1 MSKRLRTFYYIL
13 SDLFSAGLAWT
24 IFNIYRKTQI
34 DSYALKAG
42 ESAGPIFDN
51 QFFISVSLLPL
62 IWVLVYYLSGSYNNV
77 LRKSR
82 INEFVQVLATSIIG
96 VTVLFFVLLLDDA
109 VVSYRLYYKLYFF
122 LFASHF
128 LLTATLRLILSTNT
142 NRKIHKRE
150 FGFNTIII
158 GSNERALKMFKEIK
172 ALKYGIGNNFI
183 GFIHIEGKNGYS
195 DQLTKELPH
204 LGEYHE
210 FKSIIEKYEIEEVII
225 ALESWEHEYIKNIVN
240 DLGDMGVIIKIIPE
254 IYDILSGHV
263 KMTSIL
269 GTPLIEIKDQIIPE
283 WQISVKRFIDV
294 TVSIAVIIFFSWLYL
309 LLGIIVRLGSRG
321 PMFFKQERIGIHGR
335 PFYIFKFRTMLV
347 DAEKEGPSLSSAND
361 PRVTKFGRFL
371 RKVRLDEMPQFFNVI
386 MGDMSLVGP
395 RPERKFYIE
404 KIVQKAPHYKHLHK
418 IRPGIT
424 SWGQVKYGYA
434 ENVEE
439 MIDRLKFDILYVEN
453 MSLLL
458 EFKILV
464 HTILIVLQGRGK

>member
-1 MSKRLRTFYYIL
+1 LSRKLTTILYIL
-13 SDLFSAGLAWT
+13 ADFVSAAAAWT
-24 IFNIYRKTQI
+24 LFNYYRKTQI
-34 DSYALKAG
+34 DILKYGKAP
-42 ESAGPIFDN
+42 EIIFDD
-51 QFFISVSLLPL
+51 QFYISVAILPT

-82 INEFVQVLATSIIG
+82 INEFVQILATSIIG
-96 VTVLFFVLLLDDA
+96 VTVLFFVLLLDDS
-109 VVSYRLYYKLYFF
+109 VVSYRLYYKLYFV
-122 LFASHF
+122 LFSCHF
-128 LLTATLRLILSTNT
+128 IFTAALRLILSTRT
-142 NRKIHKRE
+142 NRKIHRRE

-158 GSNERALKMFKEIK
+158 GSNERALKMFREIN

-183 GFIHIEGKNGYS
+183 GFVHIEGKNGYS
-195 DQLTKELPH
+195 EQLKEDLPH
-204 LGEYHE
+204 LGEYHDIRA
-210 FKSIIEKYEIEEVII
+210 IIEKHKVEEVII

-240 DLGDMGVIIKIIPE
+240 DLGDLGVIIKIIPD

-269 GTPLIEIKDQIIPE
+269 GTPLIEIKNQIIPE

-294 TVSIAVIIFFSWLYL
+294 SVSIIVLICFSWLYL
-309 LLGIIVRLGSRG
+309 LLGLIVRLGSKG
-321 PMFFKQERIGIHGR
+321 PMFFIQERIGVHGK
-335 PFYIFKFRTMLV
+335 PFYIYKYRTMQV
-347 DAEKEGPSLSSAND
+347 DAEKEGPLLSSSTD
-361 PRVTKFGRFL
+361 PRVTAFGRFL

-386 MGDMSLVGP
+386 KGDMSLVGP
-395 RPERKFYIE
+395 RPERKYYIE
-404 KIVQKAPHYKHLHK
+404 KIVLKAPHYKHLHK

-434 ENVEE
+434 ENVDE

-458 EFKILV
+458 DFKILV